1 MRQTQKSKLLE
12 KCLLTPV
19 LEVPREY
26 VSLIDMGYIW
36 RLATPTPEDKESL
49 HIDGL
54 DYTWGTI
61 LLKWLP

>member
-1 MRQTQKSKLLE
+1 MRKTQKSKLLE
-12 KCLLTPV
+12 KFLLTPV

-36 RLATPTPEDKESL
+36 RLSTPTPEDKESL
-49 HIDGL
+49 RKDGL